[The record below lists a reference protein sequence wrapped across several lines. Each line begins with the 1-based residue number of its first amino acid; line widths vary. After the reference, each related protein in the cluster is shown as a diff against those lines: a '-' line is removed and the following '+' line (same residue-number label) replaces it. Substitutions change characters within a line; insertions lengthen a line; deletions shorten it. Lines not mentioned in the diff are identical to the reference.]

1 MSRLESASGATDW
14 GPWILGATGTL
25 LFSLGAA
32 RFAVQPHFGLVDA
45 LYCLLA
51 IVPAAL
57 FLLVF
62 DYVLHHARLAAVI
75 PLIAGA
81 LLLYSSPTF
90 DVALGLALAGTV
102 AGPAFGEWKN
112 SKRAAGIR

>member
-1 MSRLESASGATDW
+1 MSQVESAAEASEW
-14 GPWILGATGTL
+14 GPWILGATATL
-25 LFSLGAA
+25 LFSLGFT
-32 RFAVQPHFGLVDA
+32 RFAIQHHFGLADA

-51 IVPAAL
+51 ILPAAL

-75 PLIAGA
+75 LLIAGA
-81 LLLYSSPTF
+81 LLLYSSPIF

-102 AGPAFGEWKN
+102 AGPAFTEWKN
-112 SKRAAGIR
+112 RKRPAGIP